1 MPSPRPLTAGLLLV
15 ALALLPAPVRA
26 DSSPAPTGKTL
37 SPYFVVDG
45 GESGVDALP
54 LKSTSATVDVAG
66 VIARVTVEQTY
77 ANMGTTPLNAR
88 YVFPAS
94 TRAAVHGMR
103 LTVGDRTVE
112 ARIQERKQARAAYER
127 AKAEGKSASLLEQ
140 QRPNV
145 FTMEVSNVLPGDVVK
160 VELRYTELLVP
171 TDGVYELVYPTVV
184 LPRYS
189 NQAEAAAPESDR
201 WVKSPYLHEGRPPSY
216 AFGFSARLTTGIPI
230 QDVSVPSHKANVTWT
245 GRTQAQIAL
254 DPAEKDGG
262 NRDVVLRYRLAGAK
276 VESGLVLQDGPGE
289 KFFLLT
295 VEPPARVA
303 AIDIPPREYVF
314 IIDVSGSMHGFPL
327 DTAKRLIEDLIG
339 GLRPTDRFD
348 VILFSGAHQTMSPR
362 SVPATR
368 ENIVRATTLVGEQR
382 GGGGTELLPALQQA
396 MRLPRTEG
404 TSRSFIVVT
413 DGGISQE
420 KAMFQYVREHL
431 GDANVFSFG
440 IGSAVNRYLIDGV
453 AKAGMGESFV
463 VTKPDEAAPVAA
475 AFRRYVE
482 APVLT
487 GIQVSYDGF
496 QASDAEPRAIP
507 DLLAQRPI
515 VLQGKWTGAAEGTIT
530 VTGRTGRGRFEQ
542 VIDVARTAS
551 RTHDDALRYLWART
565 RIATL
570 SDFSA
575 HEESEDERREITR
588 LGLDYS
594 LLTRHT
600 SFVAVLQETR
610 NAGAQ
615 GKDVDQPL
623 PLPQG
628 VSDLAVGD
636 RSAQGDEPGLVLLA
650 TLALALAAL
659 VLLRRARAAAA
670 R

>member
-1 MPSPRPLTAGLLLV
+1 MPSSSPRTAALLLV
-15 ALALLPAPVRA
+15 ALALLPAPA
-26 DSSPAPTGKTL
+26 SPETSSPPAGKTL

-45 GESGVDALP
+45 AESGVDALP
-54 LKSTSATVDVAG
+54 LKSNTATVEVAG

-77 ANMGTTPLNAR
+77 ANMGTTPLHAR

-94 TRAAVHGMR
+94 TRAAVHGMT

-112 ARIQERKQARAAYER
+112 ARIKERRQARADYER
-127 AKAEGKSASLLEQ
+127 AKTEGKSASLLEQ

-145 FTMEVSNVLPGDVVK
+145 FTMEVSNVLPGDLVK

-189 NQAEAAAPESDR
+189 NQPEASAPERDR
-201 WVKSPYLHEGRPPSY
+201 WVKSPYLHEGKAPTY
-216 AFGFSARLTTGIPI
+216 AFGFRARLTTGIPI
-230 QDVSVPSHKANVTWT
+230 QDVSVPSHKAEVTWT
-245 GRTQAQIAL
+245 GRTQAQLAL

-276 VESGLVLQDGPGE
+276 VESGLILQDGPGE

-295 VEPPARVA
+295 VEPPARVEA
-303 AIDIPPREYVF
+303 ADIPPREYVF
-314 IIDVSGSMHGFPL
+314 IVDVSGSMHGFPL
-327 DTAKRLIEDLIG
+327 DTAKKLLEDLIG

-348 VILFSGAHQTMSPR
+348 VVLFSGASQTMSPR

-368 ENIVRATTLVGEQR
+368 ENIVRAKTFIGAQR
-382 GGGGTELLPALQQA
+382 GGGGTELLPALREA
-396 MRLPRTEG
+396 MSLPRTEG

-413 DGGISQE
+413 DGGISEE
-420 KAMFQYVREHL
+420 KVMFQYIREHL

-440 IGSAVNRYLIDGV
+440 IGSSVNRYLVEGV
-453 AKAGMGESFV
+453 ARAGMGEAFV

-496 QASDAEPRAIP
+496 EASETLPHAIP

-515 VLQGKWTGAAEGTIT
+515 VLQGKWTGAAQGRIT
-530 VTGRTGRGRFEQ
+530 VTGRTGRGKFEQ
-542 VIDVARTAS
+542 VIDVARAAS
-551 RTHDDALRYLWART
+551 RTQDDALRSLWART
-565 RIATL
+565 RIAAL

-575 HEESEDERREITR
+575 REESEDERVEITR
-588 LGLDYS
+588 LGLEYG

-600 SFVAVLQETR
+600 SFVAVLQEIR
-610 NAGAQ
+610 NAGAA

-636 RSAQGDEPGLVLLA
+636 GNAQGDEPGLVLLA
-650 TLALALAAL
+650 TLAAGLAAV
-659 VLLRRARAAAA
+659 VLLRRGRAAAA